1 MPQSDKPRKLRR
13 GTGSRRF
20 NELPSSAGGGVA
32 EGRGGV
38 VRKFLD
44 HTTPSARTNE
54 ASRLFLIVQ
63 PPLLR
68 LRRGADCRN
77 FQNAP
82 AIWTAQLGQ
91 QGRVWTA
98 LLLVLVTVSGCLGPH
113 YIRTDASSRV
123 AAPRLTGLTEHV
135 VLVSID
141 GLRPDAISPKETPT
155 LSRLTTEG
163 SYTLSARTIL
173 PSKTL
178 PSHTSMLTGQPPD
191 IHGVS
196 WNTNARL
203 TKRNGRHPHRLQ
215 HPSR

>member
-1 MPQSDKPRKLRR
+1 MPLSDKPRDL
-13 GTGSRRF
+13 
-20 NELPSSAGGGVA
+20 AV
-32 EGRGGV
+32 
-38 VRKFLD
+38 
-44 HTTPSARTNE
+44 
-54 ASRLFLIVQ
+54 
-63 PPLLR
+63 
-68 LRRGADCRN
+68 
-77 FQNAP
+77 
-82 AIWTAQLGQ
+82 
-91 QGRVWTA
+91 
-98 LLLVLVTVSGCLGPH
+98 LLLVLVTLSGCLGPH
-113 YIRTDASSRV
+113 YVRTDPGSRV

-141 GLRPDAISPKETPT
+141 GLRPDAISLKETPT

-203 TKRNGRHPHRLQ
+203 TKRRVGIPTVFSVLRGEGYVT
-215 HPSR
+215 